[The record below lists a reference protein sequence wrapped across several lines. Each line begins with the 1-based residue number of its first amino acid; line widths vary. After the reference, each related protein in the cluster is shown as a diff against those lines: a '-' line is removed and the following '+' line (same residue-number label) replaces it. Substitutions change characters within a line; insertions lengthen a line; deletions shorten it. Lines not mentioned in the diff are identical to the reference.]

1 MTPEGSAD
9 LFRIHYQNAEILT
22 HVVHR
27 QLDPNCDLGQGLGD
41 TWGRV
46 KIRGGW
52 KSLAMGLGFRLHFFV
67 FFAFGLPKF

>member
-46 KIRGGW
+46 KIGMGGVTR
-52 KSLAMGLGFRLHFFV
+52 SCFDSFFPV
-67 FFAFGLPKF
+67 PTYNGGNIT

>member
-41 TWGRV
+41 TWGRE
-46 KIRGGW
+46 RREWGGAW
-52 KSLAMGLGFRLHFFV
+52 TGRKRMTWTGNTSQG
-67 FFAFGLPKF
+67 KD